1 MYLPSNET
9 CLDCKKKGGGGEE
22 REGRLKLQHGRGQ
35 TGRVK
40 ERRLRMGGRRGCWRG
55 RLSAPADGCSQ
66 EWGPGTATDLRHNR
80 IFELEPSIQMENVGW
95 IRHVCRPSWA

>member
-1 MYLPSNET
+1 MAVL
-9 CLDCKKKGGGGEE
+9 
-22 REGRLKLQHGRGQ
+22 
-35 TGRVK
+35 
-40 ERRLRMGGRRGCWRG
+40 
-55 RLSAPADGCSQ
+55 Q